1 MRKNFILLRAVAL
14 SVALSTLLMSEA
26 HATVKDI
33 HEITDICTSAERI
46 TKDYALIGMKITY
59 HNPQKNLDESIKHL
73 DAEMR
78 DLENEKEGKK
88 LHEEEVALVREWH
101 KIEENLTHTPAKQSA
116 LSLHHH
122 VNTFAKHCEKLS
134 DDLVAIMTNKAE
146 HYVLLIERLNLDVQ
160 DLAGSYVMKA
170 WGAIGD
176 EEYYPEAEE
185 ILATYNKKYS
195 ELMEADATM
204 VSPEVK
210 SKLKVLK
217 KHFMMFEFMAVSH
230 SGRYVPLLIA
240 KKADKID
247 EETEK
252 ILKEEESEVE
262 K

>member
-14 SVALSTLLMSEA
+14 SVALSTLLISET
-26 HATVKDI
+26 HATAKDI
-33 HEITDICTSAERI
+33 HEIADICTSAERI
-46 TKDYALIGMKITY
+46 MKDYALIGMKITY
-59 HNPQKNLDESIKHL
+59 HNPQKNLDESIKRL
-73 DAEMR
+73 DAEMA
-78 DLENEKEGKK
+78 DL
-88 LHEEEVALVREWH
+88 LHEKSGKALHAEEEALLREWH

-116 LSLHHH
+116 LSLHHR
-122 VNTFAKHCEKLS
+122 VNTFAKHCKKLS
-134 DDLVAIMTNKAE
+134 DDLVATMTNKAE

-160 DLAGSYVMKA
+160 ELAGIYVMKA

-176 EEYYPEAEE
+176 EEYYSEVEE
-185 ILATYNKKYS
+185 ILATYNKEYS
-195 ELMEADATM
+195 ELMGADATM
-204 VSPEVK
+204 VSSGVK

-217 KHFMMFEFMAVSH
+217 KHFMMFEFMAASR

-252 ILKEEESEVE
+252 ILKEEEGEVE